1 MDNQDKLFN
10 QIKQAAH
17 QAEDQPFVG
26 MDKVWARVDE
36 KLDQEALA
44 TKTKVWKKVAI
55 AASVLLV
62 VSLGYQLTK
71 TNKAVPV
78 IEKSVVV
85 QEATTTEPT
94 DKKIVTSTL
103 LDTLKIKKAIEE
115 QTQVATTT
123 AAQET
128 EAVAVQE
135 PKLELSDKAI
145 VHEKAILARQSQ
157 AKSSNRFNRGT
168 IYEAK
173 EVESAYETQVAPAAV
188 AEVQKAPA
196 NNAPLVVI
204 NDALVSSKKYKSV
217 MDAKNS
223 LTDTYENELESL
235 VVLDEPLY
243 IINGVEYSEESLF
256 GQHPTSPYAPL
267 SKQKIESFTVLQNEK
282 AIEKY
287 GEKGK
292 KGVVIISTKNGKPLP
307 K

>member
-17 QAEDQPFVG
+17 QAEDQPFAG

-71 TNKAVPV
+71 TNTAVPV
-78 IEKSVVV
+78 IEKSIVV
-85 QEATTTEPT
+85 QETTTEPT
-94 DKKIVTSTL
+94 VQKIVTSPL

-115 QTQVATTT
+115 QTQIAT
-123 AAQET
+123 AATIQKT
-128 EAVAVQE
+128 KAVAVQE
-135 PKLELSDKAI
+135 PKHELSDKAI
-145 VHEKAILARQSQ
+145 EHEKAILARQSQ
-157 AKSSNRFNRGT
+157 AKSSSRFNRGT

-173 EVESAYETQVAPAAV
+173 VVESVYETQVAPAAV
-188 AEVQKAPA
+188 TEVQRAPA

-267 SKQKIESFTVLQNEK
+267 SKQKIESLTVLQNEK

>member
-17 QAEDQPFVG
+17 QAEDQPFTG

-71 TNKAVPV
+71 TKIAVPE
-78 IEKSVVV
+78 IQKTVVV

-94 DKKIVTSTL
+94 DQKIVTSPL

-115 QTQVATTT
+115 QTQIATATTIQKT
-123 AAQET
+123 K
-128 EAVAVQE
+128 AVAVQE
-135 PKLELSDKAI
+135 PKNELSDKAI
-145 VHEKAILARQSQ
+145 EHEKAILARQSQ
-157 AKSSNRFNRGT
+157 AKSSSRFNRGT

-173 EVESAYETQVAPAAV
+173 VVESAYETQAAPAAV
-188 AEVQKAPA
+188 AEVQKAPTS
-196 NNAPLVVI
+196 APLVVM
-204 NDALVSSKKYKSV
+204 NGDLVSSKKYKSV
-217 MDAKNS
+217 KDAKEAIA
-223 LTDTYENELESL
+223 DIYENELESL

-267 SKQKIESFTVLQNEK
+267 SKQKIESLTVLQNEK